1 MRRGWVLAFQTWCLL
16 LLGHLPLPLC
26 DTPKGKPWI
35 TTALYYFREKYVT
48 IIFNDVKDFNKV
60 CSKLRLEFSGERIDG
75 SVKQEDFYKMQT
87 KVIDD
92 WSNSSDYKVL
102 DPVRY
107 IGPQV
112 YIERVIG
119 PSEVHELMLINICQL
134 HIMKGEMKNIN
145 PDTIEFFFN
154 KTQGVIG
161 TDGLPKANPRVS
173 YLFWSHCKNETT

>member
-1 MRRGWVLAFQTWCLL
+1 MLAFQTWCLH
-16 LLGHLPLPLC
+16 LLGPLPLW
-26 DTPKGKPWI
+26 DAPKGKPWI
-35 TTALYYFREKYVT
+35 TTAPYYFREKYVT

-87 KVIDD
+87 RVIDD

-112 YIERVIG
+112 ERVIG
-119 PSEVHELMLINICQL
+119 PSEVYELMLINICQL
-134 HIMKGEMKNIN
+134 HILKGEMQNIN
-145 PDTIEFFFN
+145 PASIEFFFN
-154 KTQGVIG
+154 KSQGVIG

-173 YLFWSHCKNETT
+173 LLFWSHCKNVTT